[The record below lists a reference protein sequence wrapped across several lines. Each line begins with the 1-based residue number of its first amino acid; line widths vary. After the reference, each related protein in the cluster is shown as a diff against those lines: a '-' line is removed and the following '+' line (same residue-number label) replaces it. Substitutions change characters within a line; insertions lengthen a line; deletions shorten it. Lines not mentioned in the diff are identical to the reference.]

1 MKTKIAIN
9 GFGRIGRNAFK
20 IAFERPDL
28 EVVAVND
35 LTDTKTLAHLLK
47 YDSSYGIYHQDVDYD
62 EQNII
67 VGGQKIR
74 VLAEK
79 DPAALP
85 WMDLGVEVV
94 IESTGLFVDP
104 AKARAH
110 IQVGAKKVI
119 ISAPPKGDGAQTIV
133 LGVNDEE
140 LKEAGEVI
148 SNASCTTNCITPVA
162 AVIESNFGIEKA
174 MMTTVH
180 SYTASQRLQDA
191 PAKDLREARAAAEN
205 IVPTTTGASISAAKA
220 LPALEGIF
228 GGLSVRVPTPVVSLS
243 DFAIVTKKAVT
254 IEEVNEAFKK
264 AAKEPFY
271 QGILDV
277 TEDELVSSDF
287 IGNSHSAIVD
297 LSLTNVVGGNLIKV
311 VAWYD
316 NEWGYSNRLVEL
328 TADTAKLLHGDD
340 MPNTSYSNNPNEPD
354 EQSKD
359 EPLLEAPSVDDALP
373 PPMPIG
379 QETNKPVHGT
389 EDEHRP
395 VEGEPGLQTPAD
407 TLPEQENL
415 PPIFPPKAG
424 PDRPHEF

>member
-1 MKTKIAIN
+1 MKTKVAIN

-28 EVVAVND
+28 EIVAVND

-47 YDSSYGIYHQDVDYD
+47 HDSSYGTYHQEVSFD

-67 VGGQKIR
+67 VNGQPIK

-85 WMDLGVEVV
+85 WADLGVQVV

-104 AKARAH
+104 AKAKAH
-110 IQVGAKKVI
+110 ITAGAKKVI
-119 ISAPPKGDGAQTIV
+119 ISAPAKGDGANTIV
-133 LGVNDEE
+133 IGVNEDT
-140 LKEAGEVI
+140 LKDTGDII

-162 AVIESNFGIEKA
+162 AIIESNFGIEKA

-191 PAKDLREARAAAEN
+191 PAKDLREARAAAQN
-205 IVPTTTGASISAAKA
+205 IVPTTTGASIAAAKA

-228 GGLSVRVPTPVVSLS
+228 GGLSIRVPTPVVSLS
-243 DFAIVTKKAVT
+243 DFAIVTKRAVT
-254 IEEVNEAFKK
+254 VEEVNEVFKK
-264 AAKEPFY
+264 AAAEPYF
-271 QGILDV
+271 QGILAV
-277 TEDELVSSDF
+277 TEEELVSTDF

-297 LSLTNVVGGNLIKV
+297 LKLTNVVGGNLLKV

-328 TADTAKLLHGDD
+328 TADAGRILNGQANQGTEHTVAAATNAPEHEEMLPSPTTDD
-340 MPNTSYSNNPNEPD
+340 F
-354 EQSKD
+354 
-359 EPLLEAPSVDDALP
+359 LP
-373 PPMPIG
+373 PPVG
-379 QETNKPVHGT
+379 QT
-389 EDEHRP
+389 EQQPHLSTEEHQP
-395 VEGEPGLQTPAD
+395 VEGAPGFQNPAE
-407 TLPEQENL
+407 TSPEQGTPDV
-415 PPIFPPKAG
+415 PPESSIVG
-424 PDRPHEF
+424 PDKPHEF